1 MEENREIWLPCK
13 NHLYGSQRVDTEY
26 TGPLSIPAV
35 KCGPNGGRFTQV
47 LLYDVKFNQF
57 TQNMEDYSKFHFIS
71 KFDYI
76 LINVNYK
83 RLRNIIFVNIFNLD
97 F

>member
-1 MEENREIWLPCK
+1 MVATSPQI
-13 NHLYGSQRVDTEY
+13 
-26 TGPLSIPAV
+26 
-35 KCGPNGGRFTQV
+35 V
-47 LLYDVKFNQF
+47 LKYFDFLKYDVKFNQF
-57 TQNMEDYSKFHFIS
+57 TQNIEDYSVFNSIS